1 MSLLKRLK
9 AAVTPAPLPA
19 PAQDSEPVERAVT
32 LDNLFGQLDLYNYGY
47 QLGGYFVTLYIDQG
61 IIYALFNVVGNLY
74 RSAID
79 FTPEGTATLGEAER
93 VVQEFNPAPV
103 GRSAMS
109 IKRQADGSARFVM
122 VAATAVINR
131 VGQIDSTRLFDDMI
145 KRAQAT
151 GRYPRID
158 FYHLGETDPAWEFG
172 TVDTLCRDGY
182 AYIASGTFDAGH
194 PLTEAIVRA
203 WEADPTA
210 WGASIEYYPV
220 LDSCEYIQVARGV
233 EVCVFNAGF
242 NTRIAILP
250 EAEAAALFTTIPHI
264 DIKEQ
269 RNMNEQQKAALLRA
283 FGGDAAAMEK
293 FLAGVKGLNNDVT
306 ARDMIARAM
315 ATPEPAAV
323 ATPAQDA
330 AANNAGA
337 QAQTETP
344 AGEQIGATLE
354 VLELDDAAIGAIV
367 RSTAMT
373 EAFTE
378 ALAPVMALLSGI
390 QEKLSAQSTDI
401 ADLDEAA
408 ATIYER
414 LEAVEATEEQKRSVW
429 MADRPARQPARVT
442 YRARE
447 ARQDTGAGETLAAVA
462 ERGLAQIN
470 GS

>member
-1 MSLLKRLK
+1 MGLLKRLK
-9 AAVTPAPLPA
+9 AAVTPAPA
-19 PAQDSEPVERAVT
+19 TATTAQDAEPVERAVT

-109 IKRQADGSARFVM
+109 MKRQADGSVRFVM
-122 VAATAVINR
+122 VASTAVINR

-158 FYHLGETDPAWEFG
+158 FYHLGEVDPMWEFG
-172 TVDTLCRDGY
+172 TVDTLCRDGF

-194 PLTEAIVRA
+194 PLTEAITRA

-210 WGASIEYYPV
+210 WGASIEYYPI

-242 NTRIAILP
+242 NSRIAILP
-250 EAEAAALFTTIPHI
+250 ETEAAALFTTIPHI
-264 DIKEQ
+264 ELKEQ
-269 RNMNEQQKAALLRA
+269 RAMNEQQKAALLRA

-293 FLAGVKGLNNDVT
+293 FLAGVKGLNDDVT

-315 ATPEPAAV
+315 ATPAQPAQTPAPV
-323 ATPAQDA
+323 ATPA
-330 AANNAGA
+330 
-337 QAQTETP
+337 ETP
-344 AGEQIGATLE
+344 AQTPAGDEADQ
-354 VLELDDAAIGAIV
+354 VFELDDAAIGAIV
-367 RSTAMT
+367 RSAAMT
-373 EAFTE
+373 EAFSE

-390 QEKLSAQSTDI
+390 QEKLNAQGTDI

-408 ATIYER
+408 TQIYKR

-447 ARQDTGAGETLAAVA
+447 ARQDSGAGESLAAIA

>member
-1 MSLLKRLK
+1 MGILKRLK
-9 AAVTPAPLPA
+9 AAVAPA
-19 PAQDSEPVERAVT
+19 PAPATPAQQTEEVERAVT

-61 IIYALFNVVGNLY
+61 VIYALFNVVGNLY
-74 RSAID
+74 RAAID
-79 FTPEGTATLGEAER
+79 FTPDGSAMLGEAER

-109 IKRQADGSARFVM
+109 MKRQADGSVRFVM

-145 KRAQAT
+145 QRAQAT

-158 FYHLGETDPAWEFG
+158 FYHLGETDPMWEFG

-194 PLTEAIVRA
+194 PLTDAILRA

-210 WGASIEYYPV
+210 WGASIEYYPI
-220 LDSCEYIQVARGV
+220 LESCEYLQVARGV

-242 NTRIAILP
+242 NSRIAILP
-250 EAEAAALFTTIPHI
+250 ETEAAALFTAIPHI
-264 DIKEQ
+264 EVKEQ
-269 RNMNEQQKAALLRA
+269 RAMNELQKAALLRA
-283 FGGDAAAMEK
+283 FGGDTAAMEK
-293 FLAGVKGLNNDVT
+293 FLAGVKGLNDDVT

-315 ATPEPAAV
+315 GTPAETPAAV
-323 ATPAQDA
+323 ATPAPA
-330 AANNAGA
+330 ATPA
-337 QAQTETP
+337 ETP
-344 AGEQIGATLE
+344 AGDEAGP
-354 VLELDDAAIGAIV
+354 VFELDNEAIGAIV
-367 RSTAMT
+367 RSDEMAQ
-373 EAFTE
+373 AFTT
-378 ALAPVMALLSGI
+378 ALAPVMAQLAGILEQLKAHGEDISG
-390 QEKLSAQSTDI
+390 
-401 ADLDEAA
+401 LDDA
-408 ATIYER
+408 ATQIYTR
-414 LEAVEATEEQKRSVW
+414 LEAVEATEEQKRAVW

-447 ARQDTGAGETLAAVA
+447 ARQDTGAAESLAAVA
-462 ERGLAQIN
+462 ERGLAQLN

>member
-158 FYHLGETDPAWEFG
+158 FYHLGEANPMWEFG

-203 WEADPTA
+203 WEVDPTA
-210 WGASIEYYPV
+210 WGASIEYYPI

-250 EAEAAALFTTIPHI
+250 ETEAAALFTAIPHI
-264 DIKEQ
+264 EFKEQ
-269 RNMNEQQKAALLRA
+269 RAMNEQQKAALLRA

-315 ATPEPAAV
+315 ATPEPAPAPV
-323 ATPAQDA
+323 ATT
-330 AANNAGA
+330 A

-344 AGEQIGATLE
+344 AANEADQ
-354 VLELDDAAIGAIV
+354 VLELDDEAIGAIV
-367 RSTAMT
+367 RSQAMT
-373 EAFTE
+373 AAFTE

-390 QEKLSAQSTDI
+390 QEKLNAQGTDI

-414 LEAVEATEEQKRSVW
+414 LEAVEATDEQKRSVW
-429 MADRPARQPARVT
+429 MADRPARQTYRVT
-442 YRARE
+442 HRARE
-447 ARQDTGAGETLAAVA
+447 ARQDSGAGESLAAIA